1 MSLVSEVTPILSTLH
16 GLLLLS
22 TNWYGA
28 CDIEGSGVGIFCR
41 AALLTIHRQKTLRT
55 LSGSFYAVKQSAV
68 VLFHNTMKLS
78 GVQSANAGYS
88 VFSDLSEDQLDS
100 SDAGTF
106 LGLLHINKTDFVISS
121 P

>member
-1 MSLVSEVTPILSTLH
+1 MSSISEVMSILSTLH
-16 GLLLLS
+16 GLILLS

-28 CDIEGSGVGIFCR
+28 CDVRASGIGIFCR

-55 LSGSFYAVKQSAV
+55 LSGSFNAVKQSTV

-78 GVQSANAGYS
+78 RVQSADAGYS

-106 LGLLHINKTDFVISS
+106 SRVAPHL
-121 P
+121 